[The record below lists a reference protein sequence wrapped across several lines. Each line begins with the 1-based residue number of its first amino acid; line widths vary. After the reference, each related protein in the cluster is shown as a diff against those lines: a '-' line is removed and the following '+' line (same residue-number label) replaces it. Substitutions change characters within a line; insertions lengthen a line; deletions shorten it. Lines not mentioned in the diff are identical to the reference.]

1 MTFPLQ
7 TLPDYASFPSTL
19 LGQGH
24 SIQALYLHVPFCSTK
39 CHYCDFYSIAGHLNQ
54 TEDFLRAL
62 QSEIDLYRNLLGPIA
77 PQTIFIGGGT
87 PTLLAPN
94 HLDQLLRL
102 IQNLMPNHRPQ
113 EFTVE
118 ANPNTFDP
126 DRAKVLAAH
135 GVNRLSFGAQ
145 SFIPAE
151 LQTLQRDHDPENV
164 PKAFQ
169 IARQANIQ
177 NLNLDLI
184 FGIPG
189 QTLDSWNF
197 SLQSALALNP
207 DHMSCYSLTYEPNT
221 AMTARMKK
229 GDFTPIDEDLELT
242 LFNHVY
248 TTMREAGFTRYE
260 VSNYARGAGKE
271 CQHNLH
277 YWKASNW
284 LALGPAAAAHLNGH
298 RWKNIPS
305 LNHYVASLA
314 PRSEQSL
321 ASSRHLPLTQYEHLP
336 PRAWAAET
344 ALFWLRLTEGLNYHE
359 FQQRT
364 QVDARPLLEKA
375 LKKYA
380 DLAYV
385 HLTPTHAKLTEIAI
399 PVSNKILAEI
409 LPAFD

>member
-1 MTFPLQ
+1 MNTRMTLPLQ
-7 TLPDYASFPSTL
+7 TLPDYAPVPREHNGT
-19 LGQGH
+19 GQT
-24 SIQALYLHVPFCSTK
+24 IQALYLHVPFCSTK

-54 TEDFLRAL
+54 TEDFLHAL

-94 HLDQLLRL
+94 HLDRLLQLL
-102 IQNLMPNHRPQ
+102 QKLMPNHRPQ

-126 DRAKVLAAH
+126 DRAKVLAIH

-145 SFIPAE
+145 SFIPSE
-151 LQTLQRDHDPENV
+151 LATLQRDHNPENV
-164 PKAFQ
+164 PKAFH
-169 IARQANIQ
+169 IARKAGIN

-221 AMTARMKK
+221 AMTARMQK
-229 GDFTPIDEDLELT
+229 GEFTPIDEDLELT

-248 TTMREAGFTRYE
+248 QTMRNAGFTRYE
-260 VSNYARGAGKE
+260 VSNYARPKKE
-271 CQHNLH
+271 CQHNIH
-277 YWKASNW
+277 YWKAANW
-284 LALGPAAAAHLNGH
+284 LALGPAAAAHLTGH

-305 LNHYVASLA
+305 LNHYTNALVTRASR
-314 PRSEQSL
+314 P
-321 ASSRHLPLTQYEHLP
+321 HLPLTQYEHLP
-336 PRAWAAET
+336 PRQWAAET
-344 ALFWLRLTEGLNYHE
+344 VLFWLRLAEGLNYAE
-359 FQQRT
+359 FQNRT
-364 QVDARPLLEKA
+364 QVDAKPLLEKA

-385 HLTPTHAKLTEIAI
+385 ELTPTHAKLTEKAI